1 MAKTVSM
8 AVMKTL
14 VTLMACSNDSEG
26 LDAAQESA
34 LMAAVAEGNWQG
46 IERICTD
53 WKARQ
58 PESPVATGLLRGAFV
73 ERNKIKQASVLEGE
87 LALFKENHWQEVVSF
102 LERIKKAYG
111 ESAIAWT
118 LLSVAQTTAEI
129 EEEGLKSADRAVSL
143 DEKCT
148 WAWYNKGW
156 ALYKRGRYEEAMN
169 CCDKAIQINPNYAIA
184 WYGKCGVLYKM
195 GRYEEVIKCYDKAIQ
210 INPDDAGGW
219 YGKGLALKQMGRYDE
234 AVNCYDKAIQ
244 ITPHIPSG
252 AWYNRGLALYQLKRY
267 KEAKECFK
275 KSEHPQ
281 ARQMLKRTVKSLDR
295 AGH

>member
-1 MAKTVSM
+1 L
-8 AVMKTL
+8 TL
-14 VTLMACSNDSEG
+14 
-26 LDAAQESA
+26 
-34 LMAAVAEGNWQG
+34 
-46 IERICTD
+46 
-53 WKARQ
+53 
-58 PESPVATGLLRGAFV
+58 
-73 ERNKIKQASVLEGE
+73 
-87 LALFKENHWQEVVSF
+87 
-102 LERIKKAYG
+102 
-111 ESAIAWT
+111 
-118 LLSVAQTTAEI
+118 
-129 EEEGLKSADRAVSL
+129 AD
-143 DEKCT
+143 
-148 WAWYNKGW
+148 
-156 ALYKRGRYEEAMN
+156 
-169 CCDKAIQINPNYAIA
+169 
-184 WYGKCGVLYKM
+184 KM
-195 GRYEEVIKCYDKAIQ
+195 GRYEEAIKCYDKAIQ